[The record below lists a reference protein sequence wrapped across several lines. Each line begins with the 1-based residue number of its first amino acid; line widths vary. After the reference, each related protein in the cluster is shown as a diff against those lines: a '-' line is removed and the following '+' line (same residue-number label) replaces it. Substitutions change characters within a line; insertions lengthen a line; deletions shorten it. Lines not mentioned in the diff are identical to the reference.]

1 MYLQGA
7 DSIKGLLKKSEEII
21 PKELWKVTP
30 VSLKATAGLRM
41 LSENSSKKLLEE
53 VNVSTVGISLNSN
66 YVPDLTSFNIKLLLV
81 AP

>member
-1 MYLQGA
+1 MDLQGA

-41 LSENSSKKLLEE
+41 LPENSSKKLLEE

-66 YVPDLTSFNIKLLLV
+66 YVPDLTSFNIKL
-81 AP
+81 